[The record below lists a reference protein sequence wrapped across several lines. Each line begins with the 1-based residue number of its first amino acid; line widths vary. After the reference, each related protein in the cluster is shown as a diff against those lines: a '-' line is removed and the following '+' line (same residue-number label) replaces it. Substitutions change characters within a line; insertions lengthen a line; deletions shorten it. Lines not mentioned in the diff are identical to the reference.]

1 MTQPPAPENVYEN
14 RGMGVPGP
22 SGPPVEHAETGDQHG
37 RDGRATCLA
46 GRQAHG
52 QVLGT
57 PNGDARATGNAGF
70 HTRSQGQTPGA
81 DNGRSVRQFLAENG
95 WAAMAAAVATIAV
108 EMGVFAAGL
117 AWRMPRLHA
126 ALAALAV
133 CVLWTALAA
142 PVLGAFGRTAMGALL
157 RGGIVA
163 DASLAGLLV
172 LWAAC
177 DEMTFPAALKIYC
190 ILAAMALA
198 GIAATRLA
206 RTPAGRCACAV
217 LASAVLLA
225 ALASPFWIGGA
236 IHGQTRATAE
246 GAAAAAVYAN
256 PFYAATACLT
266 ETARLIWHQA
276 PVMYRFTRIGDY
288 AAAPPLLWYP
298 AVVIYLSAAGAMA
311 ILAAL
316 RRFIRPPT
324 GNAAPVP
331 KRR

>member
-1 MTQPPAPENVYEN
+1 VTQPPAPENVYEN
-14 RGMGVPGP
+14 RGMGVPPMSPTGV
-22 SGPPVEHAETGDQHG
+22 SPVEHVEPGDQHG
-37 RDGRATCLA
+37 RDPPLADAT
-46 GRQAHG
+46 HG
-52 QVLGT
+52 Q
-57 PNGDARATGNAGF
+57 DARATGNAGF
-70 HTRSQGQTPGA
+70 HTRSQGTTPGA
-81 DNGRSVRQFLAENG
+81 GNGWSVRQLLAENG
-95 WAAMAAAVATIAV
+95 WAVASAAIATIAV
-108 EMGVFAAGL
+108 EMGVFVAGL

-142 PVLGAFGRTAMGALL
+142 PVLAAFGRTAMAALL

-163 DASLAGLLV
+163 DASLASLLV

-190 ILAAMALA
+190 ILAAVALA

-217 LASAVLLA
+217 AASAVLLA

-236 IHGQTRATAE
+236 IHGQPRATAE
-246 GAAAAAVYAN
+246 GVAAAAVYAN

-266 ETARLIWHQA
+266 ETARFVWHQA
-276 PVMYRFTRIGDY
+276 PVMYRITRIGDY

-298 AVVIYLSAAGAMA
+298 AAIVYLSAAGVLA

-316 RRFIRPPT
+316 AGGVRPQTDCCPCSEKK
-324 GNAAPVP
+324 VVDS
-331 KRR
+331 R

>member
-1 MTQPPAPENVYEN
+1 MTQPPAPE
-14 RGMGVPGP
+14 GTSP
-22 SGPPVEHAETGDQHG
+22 
-37 RDGRATCLA
+37 CA
-46 GRQAHG
+46 GE
-52 QVLGT
+52 
-57 PNGDARATGNAGF
+57 
-70 HTRSQGQTPGA
+70 
-81 DNGRSVRQFLAENG
+81 GRSVRRFLAGTG
-95 WAAMAAAVATIAV
+95 WAATWAAIATVAV

-117 AWRMPRLHA
+117 AWRMPRLHV

-142 PVLGAFGRTAMGALL
+142 PILAAFGRTAIGAIL

-163 DASLAGLLV
+163 DASLVSLMV

-177 DEMTFPAALKIYC
+177 DEMTLAAALKIYC
-190 ILAAMALA
+190 ILVAVALA

-217 LASAVLLA
+217 AASAVLLA

-246 GAAAAAVYAN
+246 GVVAAAVYTN

-266 ETARLIWHQA
+266 ETARFVWHQA
-276 PVMYRFTRIGDY
+276 PVMYRITRIGDY

-298 AVVIYLSAAGAMA
+298 AAIVYLTAAGVLA

-316 RRFIRPPT
+316 VRAVRHGSAGAR
-324 GNAAPVP
+324 VSES
-331 KRR
+331 